1 MKLNNVVV
9 QLNDCGIDYMYTAD
23 GTPIEI
29 VGTTVLDINVQG
41 LKMPTKFNVMKKLT
55 HGLILGVYFMI
66 KHEVHLNFKEGI
78 ITFEN
83 DLVFAHFCR
92 RSSKHDIFVR
102 NQVATVI
109 PPITEAL
116 IKPALTKTIQWG
128 LRSSNRWQT

>member
-1 MKLNNVVV
+1 
-9 QLNDCGIDYMYTAD
+9 MYTAD
-23 GTPIEI
+23 GPPIEI

-55 HGLILGVYFMI
+55 HGLILGLDFMI
-66 KHEVHLNFKEGI
+66 KHKVHLNFKEGI

-92 RSSKHDIFVR
+92 RFLKHDTFVR

-109 PPITEAL
+109 PPLTEAI
-116 IKPALTKTIQWG
+116 IKARIDQNYSMGASIIEPLANLADRKA
-128 LRSSNRWQT
+128 SNG